1 MVLDHR
7 QTLIV
12 VHRHYNIEIGQLAG
26 SERRIRWQRADKF
39 QPLGTQFTDD
49 RIDDFD
55 LFHPDRLASR
65 ILGMGDVVS
74 LVEKAQESIDQDEAA
89 RMAEKMAKAEFD
101 FEDFLSQ
108 MRQMKKLGSVGSI
121 AQMLPGMGNVNVGD
135 KEDALLAR
143 HEAIILSMTKEE
155 RHKPRILGGSRRKRI
170 ADGAGVQIKDV
181 NLLIKQFS
189 QMHKMMKKMK
199 GGKMRKMMGALGG
212 GGMGD
217 LAGGMP
223 GAGAGMPD
231 ISGMDQKELAKLAK
245 QLK

>member
-1 MVLDHR
+1 
-7 QTLIV
+7 
-12 VHRHYNIEIGQLAG
+12 
-26 SERRIRWQRADKF
+26 
-39 QPLGTQFTDD
+39 
-49 RIDDFD
+49 
-55 LFHPDRLASR
+55 
-65 ILGMGDVVS
+65 
-74 LVEKAQESIDQDEAA
+74 
-89 RMAEKMAKAEFD
+89 
-101 FEDFLSQ
+101 

-155 RHKPRILGGSRRKRI
+155 RSKPRILGGSRRKRI

-212 GGMGD
+212 GMGGEMPPGGGMP
-217 LAGGMP
+217 GGMP

-231 ISGMDQKELAKLAK
+231 LSGMDQKELAKLAK
-245 QLK
+245 QFK